1 MLDLLFMTFTVY
13 LLNSRDIR
21 DEFVRRG
28 LYFLFIATA
37 LRVLVSLVAA
47 FTPPTDY
54 GQMLAVQT
62 IYFEVPYYAFEVV
75 CIAMLASWYQLYRH
89 VHDYIHGIDYHSFD
103 RPKRYSFTYGL
114 YESLLSD
121 SSSDD
126 ELIDSLSRKLHY

>member
-1 MLDLLFMTFTVY
+1 MSEEIEALTGKDFQSLLLLKLLIGMLDLLFMTFTVY

-54 GQMLAVQT
+54 GQMLAV
-62 IYFEVPYYAFEVV
+62 
-75 CIAMLASWYQLYRH
+75 
-89 VHDYIHGIDYHSFD
+89 
-103 RPKRYSFTYGL
+103 
-114 YESLLSD
+114 
-121 SSSDD
+121 
-126 ELIDSLSRKLHY
+126 